1 MSNYALLS
9 TQRRMGITGDKMT
22 GHGFRETTRT
32 IGAEALGLRHDLL
45 EHQLAHSVRSPL
57 GRAYDGTSF
66 LDERRDMM
74 QVWVNYLDT
83 IKAKATSEFLA

>member
-1 MSNYALLS
+1 
-9 TQRRMGITGDKMT
+9 MGITGDEMT
-22 GHGFRETTRT
+22 GHGFRATTRT
-32 IGAEALGLRHDLL
+32 IRSEALGFRHDLL
-45 EHQLAHSVRSPL
+45 EHQQAHSVRSPL
-57 GRAYDGTSF
+57 GRAYDRTSF